1 MADSSAILDI
11 EKRVEHGYAE
21 NEGVKIH
28 YASLG
33 SGPLIVMIHGFP
45 DFWYT
50 WRHQMAVLS
59 EQFQTVA
66 IDQRGYNLSD
76 RPQGGENYRMRYL
89 VSDVAAVIRHLGKER
104 AIIMGHDWGGAV
116 AWQFAMHLPAQT
128 EKLIVLNL
136 PHTRGLLRELRNNP
150 QQRENSEYAR
160 NFQQEGAHLQ
170 LSAEKLSQWVTDP
183 QARERYIEAF
193 HSSDFEAMLHYYKQ
207 NYPRAPYEES
217 SLPLVKVQAP
227 VLQIHGLEDKALLPG
242 ALNNTWEW
250 VEQDYT
256 LVTIPHSGHFV
267 QQDAADLVTRTVRS
281 WLTR

>member
-1 MADSSAILDI
+1 MAESAAILDI

-21 NEGVKIH
+21 NDGVKIH

-33 SGPLIVMIHGFP
+33 RGPLIVMIHGFP

-50 WRHQMAVLS
+50 WRHQMAILS

-76 RPQGGENYRMRYL
+76 RPQGGENYRMRHL
-89 VSDVAAVIRHLGKER
+89 VSDVAAVIRHLGREQ

-116 AWQFAMHLPAQT
+116 AWQFATHLPAQT

-136 PHTRGLLRELRNNP
+136 PHLRNLSRELARNP
-150 QQRENSEYAR
+150 QQQQNSQYAR

-170 LSAEKLSQWVTDP
+170 LTPEKLSQWVTDP
-183 QARERYIEAF
+183 LARERYIEAF
-193 HSSDFEAMLHYYKQ
+193 RRSDFEAMLHYYKQ
-207 NYPRAPYEES
+207 NYPRPPYEES
-217 SLPLVKVQAP
+217 SSLVVKVQAS

-242 ALNNTWEW
+242 ALNDTWEW
-250 VEQDYT
+250 LEQDYT
-256 LVTIPHSGHFV
+256 LVTIPHAGHFV
-267 QQDAADLVTRTVRS
+267 QQDAADLVTRTIRS